1 MPATLTYSPSPLQTP
16 AGILRADPC
25 DPRRPMNPLAGIR
38 ATHRTTLG
46 HREASPDGDGVLLVL
61 DGSCSIHSHPT
72 ANYSLL
78 TSNSSYTFS
87 AKEKDSETGL
97 SCFGSRYYSSDLSIW
112 LSVDPMA
119 SKYPS
124 LSPYT
129 YCANNPVRVVD
140 PNGEEIDPES
150 SNLWNIMRFSLNV
163 EKKIAKMCMQIEKS
177 THGMLCGGAT
187 DKYTAID
194 RTLTTM
200 ETMEVSSQVYK
211 MSRCGGSVS
220 SLKYNNKDNSLTVSF
235 SNTSG
240 FIHEITHCGQFEKG
254 WIGFHRKS
262 GLALSDI
269 YDELEAYSN
278 QAAYDNTSLPF
289 SIIKPLTEDWVRNIF
304 DGEKYPYK
312 NCGIS
317 PTNRDSSCDDMR
329 KAHPDI
335 DFSFQ
340 GTISTTP
347 IYKNMFYFKPK
358 Q

>member
-1 MPATLTYSPSPLQTP
+1 MNHHRPYH
-16 AGILRADPC
+16 
-25 DPRRPMNPLAGIR
+25 PMNPHPGIQ
-38 ATHRTTLG
+38 TPHRNAPCYWYVSPNG
-46 HREASPDGDGVLLVL
+46 EEAHFRTIVH
-61 DGSCSIHSHPT
+61 CSLYIVHCPI
-72 ANYSLL
+72 
-78 TSNSSYTFS
+78 YTFS

-97 SCFGSRYYSSDLSIW
+97 SYFGSRYYSSDLSVW

-119 SKYPS
+119 AKYPS
-124 LSPYT
+124 LSPYV
-129 YCANNPVRVVD
+129 YCADNPVRCVD